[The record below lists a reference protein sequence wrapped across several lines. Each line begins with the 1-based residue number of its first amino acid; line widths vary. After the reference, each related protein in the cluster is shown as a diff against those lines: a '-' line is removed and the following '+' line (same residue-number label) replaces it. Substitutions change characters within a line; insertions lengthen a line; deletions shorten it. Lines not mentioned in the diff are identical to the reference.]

1 MALLPEKQRDQ
12 VMVLVC
18 MVVLLLTGAYFMYVF
33 EPKRV
38 ELSDM
43 SARLDT
49 LTAMNEKAN
58 AEVRG
63 NSIAKLRKQAESFTR
78 NVEVMRHL
86 VPTSNEVPALLE
98 QVSTAAR
105 LTGLDLAEVVPE
117 GVLAGED
124 FDTYKF
130 RIGVNGSYHQIAAL
144 LTNVASLERIVTPMN
159 LQMSVAGPR
168 TGSEHKPRRGEQLL
182 DVKFEIQ
189 TYVVRT
195 ASTPPSVA
203 VSTAG
208 NP

>member
-18 MVVLLLTGAYFMYVF
+18 VVVLVLTGAYFMYVF
-33 EPKRV
+33 EPKRA

-43 SARLDT
+43 ETRLDALTT
-49 LTAMNEKAN
+49 LNEKAN

-63 NSIAKLRKQAESFTR
+63 NTIAKLRKQAESFAKD
-78 NVEVMRHL
+78 VEVMRHL
-86 VPTSNEVPALLE
+86 VPTSNEVPSLLE

-105 LTGLDLAEVVPE
+105 MTGLDLAEVVPE

-159 LQMSVAGPR
+159 VQMSTASVRAR
-168 TGSEHKPRRGEQLL
+168 SEHKPRKDEQLL

-195 ASTPPSVA
+195 AASTPSVA